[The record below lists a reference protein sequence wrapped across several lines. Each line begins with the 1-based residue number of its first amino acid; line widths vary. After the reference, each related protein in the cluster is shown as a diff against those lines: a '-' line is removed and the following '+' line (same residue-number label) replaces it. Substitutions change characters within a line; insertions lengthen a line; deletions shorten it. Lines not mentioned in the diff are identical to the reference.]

1 MERKLYRS
9 RKERVIAGVCGGLAQ
24 YFQLDPVLIRL
35 IAIAT
40 IFMGGS
46 GIILYIIAMFVIPEE
61 PKFAQ
66 DSSDTTQTPPKAN
79 TSVDPELRNKAVIGI
94 ALFLIGVGTLFLL
107 NQFEPFRAFFSI
119 SWKIL
124 FGILLISIGLVVV
137 LKTSKGNK
145 R

>member
-9 RKERVIAGVCGGLAQ
+9 RKERVIAGVCGGLAK

-61 PKFAQ
+61 PRFAQ
-66 DSSDTTQTPPKAN
+66 DSSDASQSTTN
-79 TSVDPELRNKAVIGI
+79 TSSTADPELRNKAVIGI
-94 ALFLIGVGTLFLL
+94 AVFLIGVGTLFLL
-107 NQFEPFRAFFSI
+107 NQFDPFRAFFSI

-137 LKTSKGNK
+137 LKSAKGGK